1 MNVMLALF
9 LFLLL
14 ARFGGFVAERARL
27 PVSVGEMMAG
37 VLIAMAASNFGDS
50 VPFLPAIIKDE
61 FVAAAADI
69 AVFFLVL
76 LAGIELEPRE
86 IAQASG
92 KALWIALGGVL
103 VPLVGGV
110 WLAWEWLPMGPEHH
124 SQALVTG
131 VVLSITA
138 LPVVVKVLTDFN
150 KLRSSA
156 GEMVITAALFD
167 DIIGLVLIALLLA
180 IVETGGL
187 PAPADLGLMA
197 LKVAAFFTIT
207 MLLGVHVYPRVQK
220 GLKLMK
226 ASAIEFSALVT
237 AALGYGWLAET
248 MGLHWVIGAFM
259 AGLYFEKSRVGG
271 RSYTEILAIVNTM
284 VQGVLGPL
292 FFLSMG
298 LYVDIGAAGD
308 MPVLLVG
315 LLVFALLSKIV
326 GAGLPALFLGFN
338 PRDAVIIG
346 TGMAARGVVG
356 LVVLG
361 IAVDAGVFNGA
372 GDNPAGTPLLT
383 ALVLVS
389 VLTTALTPLLL
400 QLVLRKNQ
408 TRG

>member
-1 MNVMLALF
+1 MNMMLALF
-9 LFLLL
+9 VFLLL
-14 ARFGGFVAERARL
+14 ARLGGHLADRARL
-27 PVSVGEMMAG
+27 PVSVGEMAAG
-37 VLIAMAASNFGDS
+37 VLVALAASQFGDTFP
-50 VPFLPAIIKDE
+50 VLPSIIKDD
-61 FVAAAADI
+61 FLAAAADI

-103 VPLVGGV
+103 LPLVGGA
-110 WLAWEWLPMGPEHH
+110 WLAWTFLPAGPEHD

-150 KLRSSA
+150 MLRGAA
-156 GEMVITAALFD
+156 GEMIVTAALFD

-187 PAPADLGLMA
+187 PGLADLGVMA
-197 LKVAAFFTIT
+197 LKVAAFFAVTV
-207 MLLGVHVYPRVQK
+207 LLGVHVYPRVQK
-220 GLKLMK
+220 GLKLLK

-237 AALGYGWLAET
+237 AALGYGWLAEA
-248 MGLHWVIGAFM
+248 MSLHWVVGAFM
-259 AGLYFEKSRVGG
+259 AGLYFEKYRVGA
-271 RSYTEILAIVNTM
+271 RSYTEIMALVTTM

-298 LYVDIGAAGD
+298 LYVDIGAAAD
-308 MPVLLVG
+308 MPWILAG
-315 LLVFALLSKIV
+315 LLAFALLSKIA
-326 GAGLPALFLGFN
+326 GAGLPALALGFGV
-338 PRDAVIIG
+338 RDALTIG

-356 LVVLG
+356 LVVVG
-361 IAVDAGVFNGA
+361 IAVDAGVFNGT
-372 GDNPAGTPLLT
+372 GENPAGGPLLS

-400 QLVLRKNQ
+400 QLILKNKQ
-408 TRG
+408 PDG

>member
-14 ARFGGFVAERARL
+14 ARFGGYVAERVRL
-27 PVSVGEMMAG
+27 PVSVGEMAAG
-37 VLIAMAASNFGDS
+37 MLVAWVASHFSDTL
-50 VPFLPAIIKDE
+50 PFLGAIIQDD

-86 IAQASG
+86 IAKSSG
-92 KALWIALGGVL
+92 TALWIAAGGVL

-110 WLAWEWLPMGPEHH
+110 WLAWEWLPAGPTHD

-150 KLRSSA
+150 SLRSRA
-156 GEMVITAALFD
+156 GEMIITAALFD

-187 PAPADLGLMA
+187 PSPVDLGIMA
-197 LKVAAFFTIT
+197 AKVLAFFAVT
-207 MLLGVHVYPRVQK
+207 MLLGVHVYPRVQR
-220 GLKLMK
+220 GLKLIK
-226 ASAIEFSALVT
+226 ASSIEFSALVT

-248 MGLHWVIGAFM
+248 MQLHWVIGAFM
-259 AGLYFEKSRVGG
+259 AGLYFEKSRVGA
-271 RSYTEILAIVNTM
+271 RSYTEIMAIVNTM

-298 LYVDIGAAGD
+298 LYVDISVIANWPLPIA
-308 MPVLLVG
+308 G
-315 LLVFALLSKIV
+315 LLLFALLSKIT
-326 GAGLPALFLGFN
+326 GAGAPALFLGFSL
-338 PRDAVIIG
+338 RDAVTIG

-361 IAVDAGVFNGA
+361 IAVDAGVFS
-372 GDNPAGTPLLT
+372 GDNDPAGTPLLT

-389 VLTTALTPLLL
+389 VLTTALTPILM
-400 QLVLRKNQ
+400 QLVLKKPRPN
-408 TRG
+408 R